1 MSTNNKR
8 RRIRGEEGMEENER
22 KAEEVE
28 KKVPG
33 GDKEEY
39 RCEMLKRCL
48 AELMNKCVAFYM

>member
-1 MSTNNKR
+1 
-8 RRIRGEEGMEENER
+8 MEENER

-28 KKVPG
+28 KKVPA